1 MENTVSNK
9 VSLAVALLILLMS
22 IALLVTAYDYRG
34 GSGVFPR
41 FIGWIF
47 LVLTLA
53 ECVIQAKRLFSGKAP
68 SADPESVNGLGP
80 DIKKELRGFFWI
92 AFFLASLYIGGFLV
106 GIPLYIFAFLRLS
119 AGRSY
124 RQCIIMSVSATVFVY
139 VLFIQLLEY
148 RLYHG
153 LFF

>member
-9 VSLAVALLILLMS
+9 VSVMVAVLILLMS
-22 IALLVTAYDYRG
+22 IAVLVTAYDYTG

-47 LVLTLA
+47 LLLSLA
-53 ECVIQAKRLFSGKAP
+53 ECVVQAKRLLSGDRPPPTEGAAP
-68 SADPESVNGLGP
+68 PRP
-80 DIKKELRGFFWI
+80 DVKKEIKGFFWI
-92 AFFLASLYIGGFLV
+92 VFFLAALYLGGFLV
-106 GIPLYIFAFLRLS
+106 GIPLYIFTFLRLS
-119 AGRSY
+119 AGRPY
-124 RQCIIMSVSATVFVY
+124 GQCLIMAVSATVFVY

-153 LFF
+153 IFF